1 MATQQELLIKIRGD
15 IADIQSKLNKVQ
27 KNIDKTEKNFV
38 NLKKAMV
45 SNGKVG
51 AAAISCV

>member
-27 KNIDKTEKNFV
+27 KNIDKTSVICYDNENESFNCMEV
-38 NLKKAMV
+38 DL
-45 SNGKVG
+45 
-51 AAAISCV
+51 